1 MATHDLCF
9 VVDGT
14 GSMTHFVA
22 SLAQSL
28 PQVMQLTRI
37 VDAIDRVGVLVYR
50 DYDRHCPPPVR
61 GRCHPGWSKGSL
73 ESLKGS
79 TSPATG
85 RASTHVSKHLR
96 MLKV

>member
-14 GSMTHFVA
+14 GSMTHFLA

-28 PQVMQLTRI
+28 PQVMQLTRV

-50 DYDRHCPPPVR
+50 DYDCPKPVR
-61 GRCHPGWSKGSL
+61 Y
-73 ESLKGS
+73 
-79 TSPATG
+79 G
-85 RASTHVSKHLR
+85 RAPPAWRHVSEEGPVFGQTLDGPR
-96 MLKV
+96 LL